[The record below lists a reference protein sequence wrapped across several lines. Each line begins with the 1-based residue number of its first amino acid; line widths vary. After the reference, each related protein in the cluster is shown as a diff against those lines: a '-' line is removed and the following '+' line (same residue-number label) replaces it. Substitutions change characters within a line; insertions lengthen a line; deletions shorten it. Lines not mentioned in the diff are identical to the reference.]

1 MNFSISYN
9 SKICKSKIIV
19 FLSLGLFVT
28 SLLSSCGIYRPVDA
42 RKNPTMAEEKRRQNI
57 EEGRGIS
64 LKNVIGGRSNTFEF
78 STSNP
83 LWRASLEILEFIP
96 INTIDYAGGVII
108 TDWYSEK
115 NSLNESIKISLR
127 FLTNEIRS
135 DSLKIIVYQKKCSP
149 QKDCYSE
156 VLNSQINYELTSAI
170 IKKASELDKENKK
183 K

>member
-1 MNFSISYN
+1 MKFSINYN
-9 SKICKSKIIV
+9 PKIFKAKII
-19 FLSLGLFVT
+19 FILFLGLFAT
-28 SLLSSCGIYRPVDA
+28 SLLNSCGLYRPVDA

-57 EEGRGIS
+57 EEGRGIG
-64 LKNVIGGRSNTFEF
+64 LKNIIGGRSTTFEF

-96 INTIDYAGGVII
+96 LNTIDYAGGVII

-115 NSLNESIKISLR
+115 NNLNESIKISLR